1 MKMITGKIA
10 KSNRK
15 HSAVHPENADEPV
28 EDVQPEMIEVQI
40 IKENVS
46 QKLGLALGK
55 FDDAWGGYE
64 IVEVA
69 PDGAAG
75 LPVQVGERGYP
86 PVLPMFGDRINL
98 LVGDGSDVDHVGHL
112 NVRLGE
118 GDASVPA
125 VRVNSHPVEVLMH
138 RFLDIC
144 VANQS

>member
-1 MKMITGKIA
+1 M
-10 KSNRK
+10 
-15 HSAVHPENADEPV
+15 
-28 EDVQPEMIEVQI
+28 
-40 IKENVS
+40 
-46 QKLGLALGK
+46 
-55 FDDAWGGYE
+55 
-64 IVEVA
+64 
-69 PDGAAG
+69 
-75 LPVQVGERGYP
+75 QVGERGYP